1 MKISRTAFLP
11 AVVIAL
17 GGACGSSERPAAPD
31 PFAAPVTCSSG
42 VMRDVNES
50 EGELMMPGR
59 ACNACHE
66 EVNAATGEASPVFRF
81 AGTLY
86 PSGHEPDD
94 CVGSATYGAQVW
106 VKDATGFTFSA
117 RANRSGNFMLE
128 TRHPFVMPY
137 SAEVH
142 FQGRVRK
149 MERPEG
155 ITGDC
160 NTCHTQDGA
169 MSAPGRIVLP

>member
-1 MKISRTAFLP
+1 VRAASVAP
-11 AVVIAL
+11 ALI
-17 GGACGSSERPAAPD
+17 GACGLAVAACGGSDATAPD
-31 PFAAPVTCSSG
+31 PFAAPAACASG

-66 EVNAATGEASPVFRF
+66 QVNASTGEASPVFRF

-94 CVGSATYGAQVW
+94 CVGSAATGAQVW
-106 VKDATGFTFSA
+106 VKDATGFIFSA

-128 TRHPFVMPY
+128 TRHPFVPPFA
-137 SAEVH
+137 AEVH
-142 FQGRVRK
+142 SQGRVRP
-149 MERPEG
+149 MFG
-155 ITGDC
+155 LQASGDC
-160 NTCHTQDGA
+160 NACHTQDGA
-169 MSAPGRIVLP
+169 MDAPGRIVLP